1 VPLEIPSFAVKPTL
15 RGQQVLLRPVT
26 VADAPGLAELLH
38 DPEVRRLTGTHGQV
52 GPEALERARQWYA
65 ASSSAEDRLDLA
77 IVEQATGDYVGELA
91 LSDLDAENS
100 SCSVRIA
107 LVGPRAFGRGLG
119 TESMRLALAH
129 VFESVGLNRVGLE
142 VYDFNPRA
150 RRVYEKLG
158 FVHEGVQRQALHW
171 QGSWID
177 CHLMAMLRSEWTVP

>member
-1 VPLEIPSFAVKPTL
+1 MPDQDRRTAEGHPAGTIARVPLEIPSFAVKPTL
-15 RGQQVLLRPVT
+15 RGRQVLLRPVT

-77 IVEQATGDYVGELA
+77 IVEQTTGDYVGELA

-107 LVGPRAFGRGLG
+107 LVGPRAFGRGLDRVPWRG
-119 TESMRLALAH
+119 VARPRVAL
-129 VFESVGLNRVGLE
+129 R
-142 VYDFNPRA
+142 
-150 RRVYEKLG
+150 
-158 FVHEGVQRQALHW
+158 W
-171 QGSWID
+171 
-177 CHLMAMLRSEWTVP
+177 C